1 MAKEDIP
8 ELQSIWDEAKGY
20 IEHGDF
26 DKAIEIYKYIL
37 IRYVDNAVA
46 VKYANAYLGDVY
58 LTLKQPDTAQIHIQK
73 AIDAD
78 SEEPSYRYQMGFTY
92 SLKRKWRMAIKEFE
106 IAITKEPNNGEY
118 LRGLGW
124 AVYNGGDTAKG
135 LNYLLKANEK
145 EPKNVNILN
154 DLSVV
159 YMGLLDFK
167 NAKQCIKRALLIDP
181 DNDLAK
187 ETLKQIKYLQKNYNL
202 D

>member
-78 SEEPSYRYQMGFTY
+78 SEEPSFRSRWVSHIHLNVSGGWQ
-92 SLKRKWRMAIKEFE
+92 LKNLKLLLRKSP
-106 IAITKEPNNGEY
+106 T
-118 LRGLGW
+118 
-124 AVYNGGDTAKG
+124 T
-135 LNYLLKANEK
+135 
-145 EPKNVNILN
+145 VNIF
-154 DLSVV
+154 V
-159 YMGLLDFK
+159 G
-167 NAKQCIKRALLIDP
+167 
-181 DNDLAK
+181 
-187 ETLKQIKYLQKNYNL
+187 
-202 D
+202 